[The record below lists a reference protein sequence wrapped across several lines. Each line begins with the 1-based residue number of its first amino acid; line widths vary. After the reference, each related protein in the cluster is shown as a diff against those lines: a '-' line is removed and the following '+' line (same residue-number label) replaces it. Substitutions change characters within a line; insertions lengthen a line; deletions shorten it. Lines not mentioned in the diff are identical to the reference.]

1 MSGQPGVSTE
11 DILEGRLQEVKEEDH
26 TDAGIWTHYS
36 RVLMQ
41 LLQFSPQA
49 DTVY

>member
-11 DILEGRLQEVKEEDH
+11 DILGGRLQEVKEGDD
-26 TDAGIWTHYS
+26 TDQHYS
-36 RVLMQ
+36 RILMQ

>member
-26 TDAGIWTHYS
+26 TDAGIRTHYS